1 VKYGGWLFIAIL
13 MLPALFSSSAVY
25 SEELRIGDQAPDFK
39 LPCATKDSICADGL
53 KLSDLIGKSNI
64 VLAFYPADWSG
75 GCTKELCTMRD
86 NFGMLG
92 DLGVTVLGISG
103 DYVYSH
109 REWAKYHE
117 LPFALL
123 SDHKHDVAT
132 TYQSFNPENGYNKR
146 TVFVVDRKGMIAYID
161 LAYKANSAESF
172 DKLRNALQAMK

>member
-1 VKYGGWLFIAIL
+1 MKCGVWVVTRMMAFAALLAS
-13 MLPALFSSSAVY
+13 PAAY
-25 SEELRIGDQAPDFK
+25 SEELHIGDQAPDFT
-39 LPCATKDSICADGL
+39 LPCATKDSIFSDGL

-75 GCTKELCTMRD
+75 GCTKEMCTMRD
-86 NFGMLG
+86 NFGMLTE
-92 DLGVTVLGISG
+92 LGVTVLGISG

-132 TYQSFNPENGYNKR
+132 RYQSFNAESGYNKR
-146 TVFVVDRKGMIAYID
+146 TVFVVDRKGKVAYID

-172 DKLRNALQAMK
+172 EKLRNALQALK